1 MEYTDE
7 EIKSEMKEIRE
18 MIEVK
23 ETAEKIVEEFS
34 EKISDKI
41 VYIGLLIIL
50 VTGLAYINIK
60 GYTELNF
67 KTITEIFILSFS
79 GFFMINIIIY
89 FCELRFEK
97 KNEEFRLAKKVLKK
111 IEEIKR
117 DEKNKVIKSNKEE
130 ENLENIKL
138 MKEFLEKW

>member
-1 MEYTDE
+1 MKYADE
-7 EIKSEMKEIRE
+7 EIKSEMEEIRK

-23 ETAEKIVEEFS
+23 EIAEKIVEEFT

-41 VYIGLLIIL
+41 VYAGLLIIL
-50 VTGLAYINIK
+50 ITGLIYVNVK

-67 KTITEIFILSFS
+67 KTISEIFILSFS
-79 GFFMINIIIY
+79 GFFIINIIIY

-111 IEEIKR
+111 IEEIK
-117 DEKNKVIKSNKEE
+117 
-130 ENLENIKL
+130 
-138 MKEFLEKW
+138 KEFLERW

>member
-1 MEYTDE
+1 MEHTEE

-23 ETAEKIVEEFS
+23 EIAEKIVGEFS

-67 KTITEIFILSFS
+67 KTISEIFILTIS
-79 GFFMINIIIY
+79 GFFIINIVIY

-111 IEEIKR
+111 IEEIKK
-117 DEKNKVIKSNKEE
+117 DGKNKIIKSNKEE

>member
-1 MEYTDE
+1 MKYADE
-7 EIKSEMKEIRE
+7 EIKSEMKEIEE

-23 ETAEKIVEEFS
+23 EIAEKIVGEFS

-67 KTITEIFILSFS
+67 KTISEIFILSFS
-79 GFFMINIIIY
+79 GFFIINIIIY

-111 IEEIKR
+111 IEEIKK
-117 DEKNKVIKSNKEE
+117 DGKNKVIKSNKEE
-130 ENLENIKL
+130 ENLKNIKL
-138 MKEFLEKW
+138 MKEFLEKR

>member
-1 MEYTDE
+1 MKYADE
-7 EIKSEMKEIRE
+7 EIKSEMKEIEE

-23 ETAEKIVEEFS
+23 EIAEKIVGEFS

-67 KTITEIFILSFS
+67 KTISEIFILSFS
-79 GFFMINIIIY
+79 GFFIINIIIY

-111 IEEIKR
+111 IEEIKK
-117 DEKNKVIKSNKEE
+117 DKNNKVIKSNEE
-130 ENLENIKL
+130 ENSENIKL
-138 MKEFLEKW
+138 MKEFLEK

>member
-1 MEYTDE
+1 MKYTDE
-7 EIKSEMKEIRE
+7 EIKSEMEEIRE

-23 ETAEKIVEEFS
+23 EIAEKIVGEFS

>member
-1 MEYTDE
+1 MKYADE
-7 EIKSEMKEIRE
+7 EIKSEMKEIEE

-23 ETAEKIVEEFS
+23 EIAEKIVGEFS
-34 EKISDKI
+34 KKISDKI

-67 KTITEIFILSFS
+67 KTISEIFILSFS
-79 GFFMINIIIY
+79 GFFIINIIIY
-89 FCELRFEK
+89 FCELRFEM

-111 IEEIKR
+111 IEEIKK
-117 DEKNKVIKSNKEE
+117 DGKNKVIKSNKEE
-130 ENLENIKL
+130 ENLKNIKL

>member
-1 MEYTDE
+1 MKYTDE
-7 EIKSEMKEIRE
+7 EIKSEMEEIRE

-23 ETAEKIVEEFS
+23 EIAEKIVGEFS

-41 VYIGLLIIL
+41 VYIGLLTIL

-67 KTITEIFILSFS
+67 KTISEIFILSFS

-111 IEEIKR
+111 IEEIKK
-117 DEKNKVIKSNKEE
+117 DEKNKIIKSNKEE
-130 ENLENIKL
+130 ENSENIKL
-138 MKEFLEKW
+138 MKEFLEK

>member
-1 MEYTDE
+1 MKYADE
-7 EIKSEMKEIRE
+7 EIKSEMKEIEE

-23 ETAEKIVEEFS
+23 EIAEKIVGEFS

-67 KTITEIFILSFS
+67 KTISEIFILSFS
-79 GFFMINIIIY
+79 GFFIINIIMQLQLY
-89 FCELRFEK
+89 
-97 KNEEFRLAKKVLKK
+97 K
-111 IEEIKR
+111 IEKDICKFH
-117 DEKNKVIKSNKEE
+117 KE
-130 ENLENIKL
+130 
-138 MKEFLEKW
+138 

>member
-1 MEYTDE
+1 MKYADE
-7 EIKSEMKEIRE
+7 EIKSEMKEIEE

-23 ETAEKIVEEFS
+23 EIAEKIVGEFS

-67 KTITEIFILSFS
+67 KTISEIFILSFS
-79 GFFMINIIIY
+79 GFFIINIIIY

-111 IEEIKR
+111 IEEIKK
-117 DEKNKVIKSNKEE
+117 DGKNKVIKSNKEE
-130 ENLENIKL
+130 ENLKNIKL

>member
-1 MEYTDE
+1 MKYADE
-7 EIKSEMKEIRE
+7 EIKSEMKEIEE

-23 ETAEKIVEEFS
+23 EIAEKIVGEFS

-67 KTITEIFILSFS
+67 KTISEIFILSFS
-79 GFFMINIIIY
+79 GFFIINIIIY
-89 FCELRFEK
+89 FCELRFE

-111 IEEIKR
+111 IEEIKK
-117 DEKNKVIKSNKEE
+117 DGKNKVIKSNKEE
-130 ENLENIKL
+130 ENLKNIKL

>member
-1 MEYTDE
+1 MKYTDE
-7 EIKSEMKEIRE
+7 EIKIEMEEIRE

-23 ETAEKIVEEFS
+23 EIAEKIVGEFS

-111 IEEIKR
+111 IEEIKK
-117 DEKNKVIKSNKEE
+117 DKKNKIIKSNKEE
-130 ENLENIKL
+130 ENSENIKL
-138 MKEFLEKW
+138 MKEFLEK

>member
-1 MEYTDE
+1 MKYADE
-7 EIKSEMKEIRE
+7 EIKSEMEEIRE

-23 ETAEKIVEEFS
+23 EIAEKIVGEFS

-41 VYIGLLIIL
+41 VYIGLLTIL

-67 KTITEIFILSFS
+67 KTISEIFILSFS

-111 IEEIKR
+111 IEEIKK
-117 DEKNKVIKSNKEE
+117 DEKNKIIKSNKEE
-130 ENLENIKL
+130 ENSENIKL
-138 MKEFLEKW
+138 MKEFLEK

>member
-1 MEYTDE
+1 MKYTDE
-7 EIKSEMKEIRE
+7 EIKSEMEEIRE

-23 ETAEKIVEEFS
+23 EIAEKIVGEFS

-41 VYIGLLIIL
+41 VYIGLLTIL

-67 KTITEIFILSFS
+67 KTISEIFILSFS

-111 IEEIKR
+111 IEEIKK
-117 DEKNKVIKSNKEE
+117 DEKNKIIKSNKEE
-130 ENLENIKL
+130 ENSENIKL
-138 MKEFLEKW
+138 MKEFLEKR

>member
-1 MEYTDE
+1 MKYTDE
-7 EIKSEMKEIRE
+7 EIKSEMKEIEE

-23 ETAEKIVEEFS
+23 EIAEKIVGEFS

-67 KTITEIFILSFS
+67 KTISEIFILSFS
-79 GFFMINIIIY
+79 GFFIINIIIY

-111 IEEIKR
+111 IEEIKK
-117 DEKNKVIKSNKEE
+117 DEKNKIIKSNKEE
-130 ENLENIKL
+130 ENSENIKL
-138 MKEFLEKW
+138 MKEFLEK